1 VDCLTLFWPKVREEV
16 FFFENTRLTKK
27 WFNFPIPHEA
37 FLGDENF
44 LFDNALITELEGQCK
59 TVPVSWNPMGHT
71 GLFQWMGSSPMI
83 QTL

>member
-1 VDCLTLFWPKVREEV
+1 VDCPTLFWPKVREEV

-44 LFDNALITELEGQCK
+44 LFDNALITE
-59 TVPVSWNPMGHT
+59 
-71 GLFQWMGSSPMI
+71 
-83 QTL
+83 